1 MQNLNQVTRS
11 CGTVNLD
18 PRARGYGVYRAIA
31 CACIVLATTFAGM
44 GQDASPPSKGQG
56 TEKAALPAASNPSHD
71 KNALR
76 RKQLAE
82 DSDRLY
88 ALAVALKAE
97 VDKTN
102 KDVLSL
108 AVIRKAD
115 EIEKLAH
122 NVKEEMKRT
131 PGGN

>member
-1 MQNLNQVTRS
+1 MLNLNRVIRS
-11 CGTVNLD
+11 CGTVSPD
-18 PRARGYGVYRAIA
+18 AHARGVYRAIA
-31 CACIVLATTFAGM
+31 CACIVLATTFAGV
-44 GQDASPPSKGQG
+44 GQDASPPSKKQSA
-56 TEKAALPAASNPSHD
+56 EKVALPTASNQSHD

-108 AVIRKAD
+108 GVIRKAD

>member
-1 MQNLNQVTRS
+1 MLDLNRVK
-11 CGTVNLD
+11 
-18 PRARGYGVYRAIA
+18 RARSTIIPDARARGVYRAIA
-31 CACIVLATTFAGM
+31 CACILLATTFAGV
-44 GQDASPPSKGQG
+44 GQDASPPSKQQS
-56 TEKAALPAASNPSHD
+56 TEKVALPTAGNPRLD